1 MDIASDEI
9 RRILDTV
16 DVDKNGQ
23 INYTEFLAATM
34 DRKKAFN
41 KQKLWLAFKHFD
53 TEKKNYLTRDG
64 LKKVFM
70 REGKNYTDQEIDAM
84 IKEADLV
91 DEDGQITF

>member
-1 MDIASDEI
+1 
-9 RRILDTV
+9 
-16 DVDKNGQ
+16 
-23 INYTEFLAATM
+23 M

-70 REGKNYTDQEIDAM
+70 REGKNYSDDEIDGM
-84 IKEADLV
+84 LV
-91 DEDGQITF
+91 EGATIGCFPNLYGALSRNMPDQVITL

>member
-1 MDIASDEI
+1 M
-9 RRILDTV
+9 
-16 DVDKNGQ
+16 
-23 INYTEFLAATM
+23 
-34 DRKKAFN
+34 
-41 KQKLWLAFKHFD
+41 WLAFKHFD

-91 DEDGQITF
+91 DEDG